1 MKKKKKR
8 AMLGYAIYNTELDYF
23 YCRSLMP
30 TRKEAIVCH
39 ECDTGQDWKVCKKQG
54 DVSVKV
60 KQVEI

>member
-1 MKKKKKR
+1 MKKRKKR
-8 AMLGYAIYNTELDYF
+8 QILGYAIYSTKMDCF

-30 TRKEAIVCH
+30 TRAEAIRFH
-39 ECDTGQDWKVCKKQG
+39 ECDMGKDWSVCKKQG